1 MCPYAGGMPAPQLA
15 LFALAIGV
23 VIGAGVVMLVTW
35 AYRVRAQ
42 SVQETSAAIPAG
54 MTQVLEGMDDAAAV
68 LSASGLVVAA
78 TRAAARFDISVG
90 TVLENPELRRL
101 VRGVRD
107 RGVSSTEALR
117 LTSRATLDPRMVSAR
132 ASVVGPRLT
141 LLIIRDVTER
151 ERLDQMRTDFV
162 SNTSHELKTPVASV
176 SLLAEAIESAADD
189 PDQVRRFAGRI
200 TAEAERLAELTS
212 RIMSLSRL
220 QAAEGMAQAEPVS
233 IDEVVRASVEAHAV
247 QADSAGVELT
257 RGGDRGAWVRGE
269 SQVLVEAVGNLLANA
284 IVYSPRGSRVGV
296 GVKVDGDVVEI
307 AVADQGIGISKA
319 DRDRIFER
327 FYRADEARSRRTGG
341 TGLGLSIVKH
351 ATQRHGGEV
360 LLWSRP
366 GKGSTFTMRLPRIDA
381 PDAGDKASKR
391 RKKKHRKKT
400 ATARTRRDDARRDAT
415 RNGDPA

>member
-117 LTSRATLDPRMVSAR
+117 ITSRATLDPRMVSAR

-284 IVYSPRGSRVGV
+284 IAYSPRGSRVGV
-296 GVKVDGDVVEI
+296 GVKLDGDVVEI
-307 AVADQGIGISKA
+307 AVADQGIGISKT

-327 FYRADEARSRRTGG
+327 FYRADEARSRGTGG

-381 PDAGDKASKR
+381 PDAGGKASKR
-391 RKKKHRKKT
+391 RKKKHGKK
-400 ATARTRRDDARRDAT
+400 AAGARTRRDGARRDAAG
-415 RNGDPA
+415 NGDTA

>member
-1 MCPYAGGMPAPQLA
+1 MPAPQLA

>member
-1 MCPYAGGMPAPQLA
+1 MPAPQLA

-117 LTSRATLDPRMVSAR
+117 ITSRATLDPRMVSAR

-284 IVYSPRGSRVGV
+284 IAYSPRGSRVGV
-296 GVKVDGDVVEI
+296 GVKLDGDVVEI
-307 AVADQGIGISKA
+307 AVADQGIGISKT

-327 FYRADEARSRRTGG
+327 FYRADEARSRGTGG

-381 PDAGDKASKR
+381 PDAGGKASKR
-391 RKKKHRKKT
+391 RKKKHGKK
-400 ATARTRRDDARRDAT
+400 AAGARTRRDGARRDAAG
-415 RNGDPA
+415 NGDTA